1 MTDENNTDAISAP
14 KTTRK
19 PRTTKTTTQKDK
31 ETASPSSKAKTTKTA
46 TKPVAA
52 AKATT
57 KKAKTDSNATHDKA
71 KANSSTK
78 PKSKLSKSSASKVSD
93 AQVESELVKGNADT
107 KPNVVPSLNSKRTRS
122 VRKTALKTAS
132 TEQVV
137 VDEVVQDMTSE
148 VSKPRAKPSS
158 KLNAKTPRRVNK
170 KSAQPPKDASSL
182 VENVTA
188 LPILVHD
195 DAVAGE
201 NVDVKSDITPDATH
215 DEDNTSKSRRGR
227 RGGRGKRGKKRPL
240 KAMEDVVEQSPAP
253 NRAKA
258 AQATSVAE
266 GKPGRARTTAGKK
279 AAVSAKRRNMFISVV
294 SGEQVEVA
302 LTEEGALHE
311 YYLEMLHQMK
321 TKGNI
326 YKGVV
331 HNVDTNLQAA
341 FINYG
346 AGKNG
351 FLQIDEIHPEYYQQ
365 HHESSKGKKY
375 PPIQQVIKPG
385 QEILVQVLKEPTGSK
400 GAFLTTWLSLA
411 GRFLVLTP
419 GQEQIGISRK
429 VDSEEER
436 ARLRELMEGIEPGA
450 GLGVI
455 VRTVSV
461 GTSKTTLKNDLQ
473 YLKRVWKEIR
483 KRGVSEAAPLLVYQ
497 EPRLAERAIRDYL
510 TDDVLEVWVDNAEM
524 ADSLR
529 EVVSLL
535 FPRKKDL
542 VRVHS
547 DVRQTL
553 WERFAVQRQLEQIY
567 SREVV
572 LPSGGRLVFDQ
583 TEALMAV
590 DINSGKISGKGNFA
604 SMALKTNL
612 EAAEA
617 IARHLRL
624 RDIGG
629 QIVIDFIEMRDKSH
643 VREVE
648 KTLRAAMKSDRARHD
663 MGRMSS
669 FGLLEIVRQRTA
681 SSALAITMEPCPHC
695 RGTGMRRNLEWQSLQ
710 SLREMM
716 RQGRA
721 AQGEQFVFEA
731 SPELALYLLNRK
743 RQRISEIEEQLGK
756 TIEVRMRA

>member
-1 MTDENNTDAISAP
+1 MTDDNNTNAVVAP

-19 PRTTKTTTQKDK
+19 PRTTKTTTK
-31 ETASPSSKAKTTKTA
+31 EKPELAKAKPRSRTVKNTAEKLSSKANSTENTSDIDAKSEVASNARRVSKARTASKLKSTKTTKTKEDKLSTNLEVQPADVVSDSKEASAVLPKKTRGRTPRKPKAA
-46 TKPVAA
+46 TITKENLDSVTESPSES
-52 AKATT
+52 KTSSKHHT
-57 KKAKTDSNATHDKA
+57 KKASPKATQHKSDSKTTEEV
-71 KANSSTK
+71 
-78 PKSKLSKSSASKVSD
+78 KSEALVSD
-93 AQVESELVKGNADT
+93 DSDLKQSSQNLLSEGDGNESLKEDE
-107 KPNVVPSLNSKRTRS
+107 SLS
-122 VRKTALKTAS
+122 
-132 TEQVV
+132 
-137 VDEVVQDMTSE
+137 
-148 VSKPRAKPSS
+148 
-158 KLNAKTPRRVNK
+158 
-170 KSAQPPKDASSL
+170 
-182 VENVTA
+182 
-188 LPILVHD
+188 
-195 DAVAGE
+195 
-201 NVDVKSDITPDATH
+201 
-215 DEDNTSKSRRGR
+215 SKSRRGR
-227 RGGRGKRGKKRPL
+227 RGGRGKRSKKRALKPMEESVETASNTSARSKPL
-240 KAMEDVVEQSPAP
+240 
-253 NRAKA
+253 
-258 AQATSVAE
+258 QATSVAE
-266 GKPGRARTTAGKK
+266 GKPGRARAAVGKK
-279 AAVSAKRRNMFISVV
+279 AAVTSSKRRNMFISVV

-302 LTEEGALHE
+302 LTEEGSLHE

-351 FLQIDEIHPEYYQQ
+351 FLQIDEIHPEYYQN
-365 HHESSKGKKY
+365 HHEPNKGKKY

-429 VDSEEER
+429 VDNEEER
-436 ARLRELMEGIEPGA
+436 TRLREMMNGIEPGA

-473 YLKRVWKEIR
+473 YLKRVWREIR
-483 KRGVSEAAPLLVYQ
+483 KRGVSESAPLLVYQ
-497 EPRLAERAIRDYL
+497 EPKLAERAIRDYL
-510 TDDVLEVWVDNAEM
+510 TDEVHEVWVDNAEM
-524 ADSLR
+524 AESLR
-529 EVVSLL
+529 EIVSLL

-542 VRVHS
+542 VRVHT

-590 DINSGKISGKGNFA
+590 DINSGKISGKANFA

-643 VREVE
+643 IREVE
-648 KTLRAAMKSDRARHD
+648 KTLRAAMKNDRARHD
-663 MGRMSS
+663 LGRISS

-721 AQGEQFVFEA
+721 TQSEHFVFEA
-731 SPELALYLLNRK
+731 SPELAMYLLNRK

-756 TIEVRMRA
+756 NIEVRIRT

>member
-1 MTDENNTDAISAP
+1 MSDESKNKATTTPKAP
-14 KTTRK
+14 RK
-19 PRTTKTTTQKDK
+19 PRAPKQSTPDIIEDKASSKAANAKTKTTKTTTKSD
-31 ETASPSSKAKTTKTA
+31 ETAKTTVK
-46 TKPVAA
+46 KPRTRAGSA
-52 AKATT
+52 QAKATT
-57 KKAKTDSNATHDKA
+57 KPKTKSTSKSTKTVTESVEINESGLAKQADSNVAAQESDATSKKARRPRSVSKA
-71 KANSSTK
+71 KAKSSTIEQTVDSKAQVVEDEAAKAK
-78 PKSKLSKSSASKVSD
+78 PKS
-93 AQVESELVKGNADT
+93 G
-107 KPNVVPSLNSKRTRS
+107 P
-122 VRKTALKTAS
+122 
-132 TEQVV
+132 
-137 VDEVVQDMTSE
+137 
-148 VSKPRAKPSS
+148 
-158 KLNAKTPRRVNK
+158 KTPRRVNK
-170 KSAQPPKDASSL
+170 KTVQEAETSSSIVNEEQSDLSNQAQDESLEVESAAEG
-182 VENVTA
+182 V
-188 LPILVHD
+188 LP
-195 DAVAGE
+195 
-201 NVDVKSDITPDATH
+201 
-215 DEDNTSKSRRGR
+215 KSRRGR
-227 RGGRGKRGKKRPL
+227 RGGRGKRGKKRALKPL
-240 KAMEDVVEQSPAP
+240 EEAVELKTATT
-253 NRAKA
+253 RAKP

-266 GKPGRARTTAGKK
+266 GKPGRARATVGKK
-279 AAVSAKRRNMFISVV
+279 ATASSKRRNMFISVV

-346 AGKNG
+346 ASKNG

-365 HHESSKGKKY
+365 HHEPGKGKKY

-400 GAFLTTWLSLA
+400 GAFLTTWLSLP

-483 KRGVSEAAPLLVYQ
+483 KRGVSESAPLLVYQ

-524 ADSLR
+524 AESLR

-553 WERFAVQRQLEQIY
+553 WERFAIQRQLEQIY

-648 KTLRAAMKSDRARHD
+648 KTLRNAMKSDRARHD

-721 AQGEQFVFEA
+721 AQGDNFVFDA
-731 SPELALYLLNRK
+731 SPELAMYLLNRK

-756 TIEVRMRA
+756 MIEVRVRT